1 MEHSQAPLEITTEKI
16 EYPGFAQFVIA
27 LGLGAC
33 NTLRVPAKSE
43 IPGSLAKPQV
53 FAPPPLR
60 KSLEHRPLP
69 TCLTTTKK
77 HPAKQPNIS
86 GFSEVWYRAWFGTKR
101 PWVQVP
107 QPGPKIGGRFCA
119 LRFLRH
125 RIWLRDLKRAA
136 AQPRKTV
143 RWTVFQPAG
152 KSRNPI
158 LSGGFTAEKPQGL
171 PLCGFH
177 IELSNNILLV

>member
-33 NTLRVPAKSE
+33 NTPQVREKSE
-43 IPGSLAKPQV
+43 SPKALVKPQ
-53 FAPPPLR
+53 FFGPPHLI

-69 TCLTTTKK
+69 TCLTTT
-77 HPAKQPNIS
+77 AKNRIS

-107 QPGPKIGGRFCA
+107 QPGPKIGRRLGEA
-119 LRFLRH
+119 LRKEVASLRAFV
-125 RIWLRDLKRAA
+125 ISQND
-136 AQPRKTV
+136 
-143 RWTVFQPAG
+143 
-152 KSRNPI
+152 
-158 LSGGFTAEKPQGL
+158 
-171 PLCGFH
+171 
-177 IELSNNILLV
+177 